1 MKNEVVAKVGQDKDR
16 LLVELNVSK
25 KNGFDYRIG
34 FTISEQ
40 AYALLMV
47 MIGTALMLPKGSLF
61 SCYEILELIGDD
73 VYADIYDD
81 EVYAIDYLFDLYFE
95 KRCKLHHLYE
105 VTSEDNA
112 KAFIR

>member
-1 MKNEVVAKVGQDKDR
+1 
-16 LLVELNVSK
+16 
-25 KNGFDYRIG
+25 
-34 FTISEQ
+34 
-40 AYALLMV
+40 MV

-95 KRCKLHHLYE
+95 KDVNYIICTKLLQKIMLKH
-105 VTSEDNA
+105 S
-112 KAFIR
+112 